1 MRIIVLDGGRYAAA
15 IEPHHGHELVVYT
28 APEKPDD
35 LWRRRVLRTRKGGH
49 TLATADLGG
58 GGDSLLVGFVAEP
71 LWTIYNPARWEDRVL
86 DESGMAGED
95 GLWAD
100 LNADGRPDAVI
111 GGGKQVKVFWNEC
124 R

>member
-1 MRIIVLDGGRYAAA
+1 M
-15 IEPHHGHELVVYT
+15 
-28 APEKPDD
+28 
-35 LWRRRVLRTRKGGH
+35 
-49 TLATADLGG
+49 
-58 GGDSLLVGFVAEP
+58 
-71 LWTIYNPARWEDRVL
+71 L